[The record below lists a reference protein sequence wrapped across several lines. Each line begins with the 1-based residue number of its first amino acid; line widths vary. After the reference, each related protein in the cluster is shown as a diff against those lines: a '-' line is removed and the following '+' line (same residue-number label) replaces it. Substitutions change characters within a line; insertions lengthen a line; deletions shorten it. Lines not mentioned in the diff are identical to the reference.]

1 MKPYII
7 CHMVASVDGRIDCSM
22 VDRISG
28 DEYYSAL
35 ESLDCPS
42 SVEGKVTTEHYHSLP
57 GHYKAADNTPIGR
70 ETHYKAVAADGYQIC
85 PDTNGT
91 LLWDADQPKPLLIVL
106 SENAPAEYINYLRD
120 RNISYIVAGRERID
134 LNRAMEILG
143 ADFGVKRLAVVGGGK
158 INGGFLS
165 AGLIDELS
173 LLLAPG
179 IDGRTSQPAL
189 FDGIADRPGFLPAR
203 LVLKSVETI
212 ADGVLWIKYSVVRD

>member
-35 ESLDCPS
+35 ESLDCLS

-70 ETHYKAVAADGYQIC
+70 ETHYKAVRADGYQIC

-91 LLWDADQPKPLLIVL
+91 LLWDADQPKPLLIML

-143 ADFGVKRLAVVGGGK
+143 DEFGVKRLAVVGGGK

-189 FDGIADRPGFLPAR
+189 FDGIADRPGFLPAC
-203 LVLKSVETI
+203 LALKSVETI

>member
-22 VDRISG
+22 VDKISG
-28 DEYYSAL
+28 DEYYTTL
-35 ESLDCPS
+35 EALDCPS
-42 SVEGKVTTEHYHSLP
+42 SVEGKTTTEHYHSLP
-57 GHYKAADNTPIGR
+57 GRYKAASNTPIGR

-106 SENAPAEYINYLRD
+106 SENAPAEYLNYLRD

-189 FDGIADRPGFLPAR
+189 FDGIADRPGFLPAC
-203 LVLKSVETI
+203 LALKSVGTV
-212 ADGVLWIKYSVVRD
+212 ADGVLWIKYSVSPG

>member
-1 MKPYII
+1 MPYG
-7 CHMVASVDGRIDCSM
+7 SVGRRTYRLFDGRQYQ
-22 VDRISG
+22 R
-28 DEYYSAL
+28 YTTL
-35 ESLDCPS
+35 ESLDCSS

-70 ETHYKAVAADGYQIC
+70 ETHYKAVGVGGYQIC
-85 PDTNGT
+85 SDTNGT
-91 LLWDADQPKPLLIVL
+91 LLWDADQPKPLLIML
-106 SENAPAEYINYLRD
+106 SENAPAEYLDYLRD
-120 RNISYIVAGRERID
+120 RNIIYIVAGRERID

-143 ADFGVKRLAVVGGGK
+143 DEFGVERLVVVGGGK

-179 IDGRTSQPAL
+179 IDGRTSQPTL

-203 LVLKSVETI
+203 LALKSVGTV

>member
-57 GHYKAADNTPIGR
+57 GHYKAASNTPIGR

-91 LLWDADQPKPLLIVL
+91 LLWDADQPKPLLIML
-106 SENAPAEYINYLRD
+106 SENAPAEYLDYLRD
-120 RNISYIVAGRERID
+120 RNISYIVAGKERID

-143 ADFGVKRLAVVGGGK
+143 DEFGVERLAVVGGGK

-203 LVLKSVETI
+203 LALKSVGTV
-212 ADGVLWIKYSVVRD
+212 ADGVIWIKYSVSPG

>member
-1 MKPYII
+1 MPYG
-7 CHMVASVDGRIDCSM
+7 SVGRRTYRLFDGRQCQ
-22 VDRISG
+22 R
-28 DEYYSAL
+28 YTTL
-35 ESLDCPS
+35 ESLDCSS

-70 ETHYKAVAADGYQIC
+70 ETHYIAVGVGGYQIC
-85 PDTNGT
+85 SDTNGT
-91 LLWDADQPKPLLIVL
+91 LLWDADQPKPLLIML
-106 SENAPAEYINYLRD
+106 SENAPAEYLDYLRD

-143 ADFGVKRLAVVGGGK
+143 DEFGVERLVVVGGGK

-179 IDGRTSQPAL
+179 IDGRTSQPTL

-203 LVLKSVETI
+203 LALKSVGTV

>member
-1 MKPYII
+1 MRPYII

-22 VDRISG
+22 VDKISG
-28 DEYYSAL
+28 DEYYTTL

-42 SVEGKVTTEHYHSLP
+42 SVEGKTTTEHYHSLP
-57 GHYKAADNTPIGR
+57 GRYKAVDNTPIGR
-70 ETHYKAVAADGYQIC
+70 ETHYKAVSADGYQIC

-91 LLWDADQPKPLLIVL
+91 LLWDADQPKPLLIML
-106 SENAPAEYINYLRD
+106 SENAPAEYLDYLRY

-143 ADFGVKRLAVVGGGK
+143 DEFGVKRLAVVGGGK

-203 LVLKSVETI
+203 LALKSVGTV
-212 ADGVLWIKYSVVRD
+212 ADGVLWIKYAVSPG

>member
-1 MKPYII
+1 MPYG
-7 CHMVASVDGRIDCSM
+7 SVGRRTYRLFDGRQCQ
-22 VDRISG
+22 R
-28 DEYYSAL
+28 YTTL
-35 ESLDCPS
+35 ESLDCS
-42 SVEGKVTTEHYHSLP
+42 SSAEGKVTTEHYHSLP

-70 ETHYKAVAADGYQIC
+70 ETHYKAVGVGGYQIC
-85 PDTNGT
+85 SDTNGT
-91 LLWDADQPKPLLIVL
+91 LLWDADQPKPLLIML
-106 SENAPAEYINYLRD
+106 SENAPAEYLDYLRD

-143 ADFGVKRLAVVGGGK
+143 AEFGVERLVVVGGGK

-179 IDGRTSQPAL
+179 IDGRTSQPTL

-203 LVLKSVETI
+203 RLSNLSGQSPMEPS
-212 ADGVLWIKYSVVRD
+212 G

>member
-1 MKPYII
+1 MPYG
-7 CHMVASVDGRIDCSM
+7 SVGRRTYRLFDGRQCQ
-22 VDRISG
+22 R
-28 DEYYSAL
+28 YTTL
-35 ESLDCPS
+35 ESLDCSS

-70 ETHYKAVAADGYQIC
+70 ETHYKAVGVGGYQIC
-85 PDTNGT
+85 SDTNGT
-91 LLWDADQPKPLLIVL
+91 LLLDADQPKPLLIML
-106 SENAPAEYINYLRD
+106 SENAPAEYLDYLRD

-143 ADFGVKRLAVVGGGK
+143 AEFGVERLVVVGGGK

-179 IDGRTSQPAL
+179 IDGRTSQPTL

-203 LVLKSVETI
+203 LALKSVGTA

>member
-1 MKPYII
+1 MRPYII

-28 DEYYSAL
+28 DEYYTTL

-42 SVEGKVTTEHYHSLP
+42 SVEGKITTEHYHSLP

-70 ETHYKAVAADGYQIC
+70 EAHYKAVAADGYQIC

-106 SENAPAEYINYLRD
+106 SENAPAEYLNYLRD

-189 FDGIADRPGFLPAR
+189 FDGIADRPGFLPAC
-203 LVLKSVETI
+203 LALKSVETI

>member
-1 MKPYII
+1 MRPYII

-22 VDRISG
+22 VDKISG
-28 DEYYSAL
+28 DEYYTTL
-35 ESLDCPS
+35 ESLNCPS
-42 SVEGKVTTEHYHSLP
+42 SVEGKITTEHYHSLP
-57 GHYKAADNTPIGR
+57 GRYKAVDNTPIGR
-70 ETHYKAVAADGYQIC
+70 ETHYKAIAADGYQIC

-91 LLWDADQPKPLLIVL
+91 LLWDADQPKPLLIML
-106 SENAPAEYINYLRD
+106 SENAPAEYLNYLRG
-120 RNISYIVAGRERID
+120 RNISYIVAGRGRID

-143 ADFGVKRLAVVGGGK
+143 DEFGVERLAVVGGGK

-189 FDGIADRPGFLPAR
+189 FDGIADGSGFLPAR
-203 LVLKSVETI
+203 LVLKSVGTV
-212 ADGVLWIKYSVVRD
+212 ADGVLWIKYSVSPG

>member
-1 MKPYII
+1 MAFGQCSEAIQI
-7 CHMVASVDGRIDCSM
+7 LSREAERSRRSRVDFFLKRG
-22 VDRISG
+22 
-28 DEYYSAL
+28 
-35 ESLDCPS
+35 CP
-42 SVEGKVTTEHYHSLP
+42 EKRL
-57 GHYKAADNTPIGR
+57 R
-70 ETHYKAVAADGYQIC
+70 
-85 PDTNGT
+85 GT
-91 LLWDADQPKPLLIVL
+91 LRFEKENRFVLILARFVL
-106 SENAPAEYINYLRD
+106 RASHVSFCGLY
-120 RNISYIVAGRERID
+120 NISYIVAGRERID

-143 ADFGVKRLAVVGGGK
+143 DEFGVKRLAVVGGGK

-203 LVLKSVETI
+203 LVLKSVGTV

>member
-1 MKPYII
+1 
-7 CHMVASVDGRIDCSM
+7 MVASVDGRIDCSM

-57 GHYKAADNTPIGR
+57 GRYKAASNTPIGR
-70 ETHYKAVAADGYQIC
+70 EAHYKAVAADGYQIC

-106 SENAPAEYINYLRD
+106 SENAPAEYLDYLRD
-120 RNISYIVAGRERID
+120 RNISYIVAGKERID

-143 ADFGVKRLAVVGGGK
+143 DEFGVERLAVVGGGK

-203 LVLKSVETI
+203 LALKSVETI